1 MDWGALKMFRPAED
15 RLDYAS
21 ILVPPA
27 GYKCEFAIGT
37 TYSLDLEALIGVP
50 LALFLGEEMDGTLLE
65 NPVYVLE
72 ALRKSADRFVLFCE
86 GGQIKVPN
94 KANPVFALLESSIFE
109 VVLKKDVGGSP
120 AQRDR
125 EQDNLCLSACHCL
138 LPRKIHNLPFAFR

>member
-1 MDWGALKMFRPAED
+1 MFRPAED

-109 VVLKKDVGGSP
+109 VVLKKRGP
-120 AQRDR
+120 FTQR
-125 EQDNLCLSACHCL
+125 CGWLSILTATGRRFTVLSCS
-138 LPRKIHNLPFAFR
+138 AVT